1 MNHGGRGS
9 HALVGPLSPRS
20 HCIGVT
26 RVLTPNPF
34 AESRASRL
42 GKRAVL
48 WFILLQLPIGAL
60 SSYRAWVQI
69 KDLTLFTT
77 SAELAPGVVVRS
89 NLTSW
94 ARTESD
100 ARIELVQGS
109 RVTML
114 GEVYL
119 PRNHEPVFDPRPQHG
134 TVEVALTAAML
145 DGFEPGAA
153 TLRATAL
160 GRPQWLR
167 VPPPTVREQP
177 VVVVAR

>member
-1 MNHGGRGS
+1 MAR
-9 HALVGPLSPRS
+9 A
-20 HCIGVT
+20 I
-26 RVLTPNPF
+26 TPSPF

-48 WFILLQLPIGAL
+48 WFILLQLPVGAL

-69 KDLTLFTT
+69 KGLTLSTT
-77 SAELAPGVVVRS
+77 SETLAPGVVVRS
-89 NLTSW
+89 DLASW

-100 ARIELVQGS
+100 ARIELVQGP
-109 RVTML
+109 RVAML

-134 TVEVALTAAML
+134 SVVVKLDSAML
-145 DGFEPGAA
+145 ADFSAGPA
-153 TLRATAL
+153 TLRASAV

-167 VPPPTVREQP
+167 VPPPTIREQR
-177 VVVVAR
+177 VSIAK

>member
-1 MNHGGRGS
+1 MRR
-9 HALVGPLSPRS
+9 AITVA
-20 HCIGVT
+20 
-26 RVLTPNPF
+26 PF

-69 KDLTLFTT
+69 KQLTLST
-77 SAELAPGVVVRS
+77 SSSTLAPGVVVRS
-89 NLTSW
+89 NLVSW
-94 ARTESD
+94 ARVESD
-100 ARIELVQGS
+100 ARIELIQGK
-109 RVTML
+109 RVAML

-119 PRNHEPVFDPRPQHG
+119 ARNHEPVFDPRPKRG
-134 TVEVALTAAML
+134 SVEVTITPALL
-145 DGFEPGAA
+145 DGFEPGTA
-153 TLRATAL
+153 TLRASAV

-177 VVVVAR
+177 VTIAAR

>member
-1 MNHGGRGS
+1 MAR
-9 HALVGPLSPRS
+9 AIITPSP
-20 HCIGVT
+20 
-26 RVLTPNPF
+26 F
-34 AESRASRL
+34 EESRASRL

-69 KDLTLFTT
+69 KGLTLSTT
-77 SAELAPGVVVRS
+77 SETLAPGVVVRS
-89 NLTSW
+89 DLASW

-109 RVTML
+109 RVAML

-134 TVEVALTAAML
+134 SVVVKLDSTML
-145 DGFEPGAA
+145 ASFSPGPA
-153 TLRATAL
+153 TLRASAV

-167 VPPPTVREQP
+167 VPPPTIREQR
-177 VVVVAR
+177 VSIAR